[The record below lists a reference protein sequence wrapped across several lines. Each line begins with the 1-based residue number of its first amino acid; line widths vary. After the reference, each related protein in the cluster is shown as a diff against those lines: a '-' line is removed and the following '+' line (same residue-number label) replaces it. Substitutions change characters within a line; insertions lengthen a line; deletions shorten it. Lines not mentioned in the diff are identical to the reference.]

1 MNHIAV
7 ILDGNK
13 RWSKKNNLD
22 DIHGYTKG
30 FENIKNLASNLL
42 KKKISTLTV
51 FALSSENFQRSS
63 INIIYEIIYKEFS
76 KTFDELVHE
85 KDVKIKIF
93 GSRKNLPKKIIEIF
107 EKFENISSKNKSLD
121 LNIAFNYGFKNE
133 IINVIKNI
141 KNNKIINNKKKKKD
155 IREFFYLGSTSDP
168 DLLIRTGGYKRL
180 SNFIMYNLTYTELF
194 FTKTLWPDF
203 SENEL
208 NLIIN
213 EYLKIPRKY
222 GL

>member
-1 MNHIAV
+1 MILWKYKLDYQIKPLAV

-13 RWSKKNNLD
+13 GGQKNNLD

-30 FENIKNLASNLL
+30 FENIKNLASND
-42 KKKISTLTV
+42 KKDIYYNL
-51 FALSSENFQRSS
+51 LSSENFQRSS

-141 KNNKIINNKKKKKD
+141 KNNKIINNLQNEKD

-194 FTKTLWPDF
+194 LQTQLIFLKM
-203 SENEL
+203 
-208 NLIIN
+208 NLI
-213 EYLKIPRKY
+213 
-222 GL
+222 